1 MIMQDD
7 IIDAII
13 ITGTR
18 VTWPMVTRVSIHNTG
33 SGRSSRAAATT

>member
-18 VTWPMVTRVSIHNTG
+18 VTWPMVTRVWSE
-33 SGRSSRAAATT
+33 SLYS